1 MKSTFAELK
10 ILDLTRYFPG
20 DYATQIYADL
30 GAEVIKVEETAV
42 GDLCR
47 LDPPKMQG
55 FSYYFTALNR
65 NKKSLALNLK
75 SEQGQEIFKRLAED
89 ADVIIENF
97 RPGVT
102 KRLNI
107 DYTAIKE
114 INPKIIYC
122 SLSGYGQDNP
132 DSLKA
137 THDINFLALSGYLAL
152 NKDAGCQLPPVF
164 IGDLAGSM
172 FAVLGISLALLERKT
187 TGVGQYLDVSFFKS
201 FQSCLSLMFSRF
213 HFQGN
218 RILPE
223 SYEFT
228 GEALCYSIYKT
239 KDNRFMSLGMVEPK
253 FWQEFCQL
261 TGAEDLIPK
270 QFALRQSDAE
280 AWEKMCDIVAQ
291 KTQQEWIEWLEDKD
305 LCMSPVM
312 NMEEVIQDNLA
323 KQGIIDY
330 VNYPEIGQ
338 TLQIGF
344 PLKLSGVSASLQES
358 TSPPA
363 LGRDTVKILQQ
374 LGFGEN
380 EIKVLIE
387 SGIARD

>member
-107 DYTAIKE
+107 DYAAIKE

-172 FAVLGISLALLERKT
+172 FAALGISLALLERKT

-228 GEALCYSIYKT
+228 GEALCYSIYQT

-261 TGAEDLIPK
+261 TGAEDLVPK
-270 QFALRQSDAE
+270 QFALRQNDAE
-280 AWEKMCDIVAQ
+280 AWEKMCGIVAQ
-291 KTQQEWIEWLEDKD
+291 KTQQEWIKWLEDKD

-344 PLKLSGVSASLQES
+344 PLKLSGVSTSLQES

-374 LGFGEN
+374 LGLGEN
-380 EIKVLIE
+380 KIKDLIE